1 VHPTFAQQQGMVGQ
15 RYYDMWKFRSEQD
28 IISILITDGMT
39 QGILEHGPR
48 RIVIDL
54 QSTFKFILSGV
65 YDALKY
71 HFDVEESYDDDKENE
86 P

>member
-1 VHPTFAQQQGMVGQ
+1 MHPTFAQQQGMVGQ

-54 QSTFKFILSGV
+54 QSTFKSILSGV